1 MIPVAGL
8 RLLHELRLRG
18 TLTGAA
24 EALHITRSAA
34 SHQLAM
40 AQRKAGV
47 PLTERIG
54 RGLRL
59 TEAGY
64 ELALRAERVLQEIE
78 AAGAALERRGGT
90 LAGTLRI
97 ALIQTMAI
105 SILPR
110 LLTEL
115 AAEHPGLRVEGRS
128 LAAETAPVTLAS
140 GEIDLAVVPSYDT
153 APLHVPAGL
162 RAEMLFRDAV
172 RLAVPTGHRLTGHR
186 RSITLASLADERWI
200 AGEANTYFGQLA
212 DSLCHQAGVVPDIVH
227 RSSDSAVVAALVA
240 AGHGI
245 AFIPASADLH
255 RWPGITVKNVEAPGA
270 GRDIVAMLRSGSIDR
285 PTVRAVLHALKHERV
300 SGSRT

>member
-1 MIPVAGL
+1 MMPVAAL

-153 APLHVPAGL
+153 APLRVPAGL
-162 RAEMLFRDAV
+162 RAEVLFRDAV

-186 RSITLASLADERWI
+186 APITLAELAGERWI
-200 AGEANTYFGQLA
+200 AGEADTYFGQLA
-212 DSLCHQAGVVPDIVH
+212 DALCHRAGVVPDVVH

-255 RWPGITVKNVEAPGA
+255 RWPGVAVENVEAPGA
-270 GRDIVAMLRSGSIDR
+270 GRDIVALLRSGSIDR

-300 SGSRT
+300 SGART